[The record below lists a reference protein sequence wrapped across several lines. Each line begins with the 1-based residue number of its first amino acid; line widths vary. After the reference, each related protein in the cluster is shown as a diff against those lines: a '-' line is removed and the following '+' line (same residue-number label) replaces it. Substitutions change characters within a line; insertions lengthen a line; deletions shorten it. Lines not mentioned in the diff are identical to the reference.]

1 MRVSLKY
8 KQNVNQTIENRV
20 LGPMGAL
27 RDVTPC
33 DVYANK
39 ARMSQYSCSGN
50 IHVVGRS
57 AIQGF
62 RSYDYDYVDYGF
74 FSRSQDT
81 QRHKDRIHNHKHKKM
96 VDHFL

>member
-8 KQNVNQTIENRV
+8 KQNVNQAIENIV

-27 RDVTPC
+27 RDVTTC

-39 ARMSQYSCSGN
+39 ARMSQYSSSGN

-62 RSYDYDYVDYGF
+62 RSYDYDYVDYVFF
-74 FSRSQDT
+74 FSLPGHPAT
-81 QRHKDRIHNHKHKKM
+81 QGSHT
-96 VDHFL
+96 

>member
-8 KQNVNQTIENRV
+8 KQNVNQAIENIV
-20 LGPMGAL
+20 LGPTGAL
-27 RDVTPC
+27 RDVTTC
-33 DVYANK
+33 DVYANR
-39 ARMSQYSCSGN
+39 ARMSQYSSSGN

-62 RSYDYDYVDYGF
+62 RSYDYDYVDYVF

-96 VDHFL
+96 VDHFS